1 MADRLDKIGKN
12 LPIIKALS
20 KQSTSKWPEY
30 IKKLL
35 LLGSECWYLIL
46 WGHFDPSSFLL
57 LVGSLWKLTSL
68 FSERFVQ
75 LIALQLDN
83 IIRYWFSK
91 NCI

>member
-46 WGHFDPSSFLL
+46 
-57 LVGSLWKLTSL
+57 
-68 FSERFVQ
+68 
-75 LIALQLDN
+75 
-83 IIRYWFSK
+83 
-91 NCI
+91 